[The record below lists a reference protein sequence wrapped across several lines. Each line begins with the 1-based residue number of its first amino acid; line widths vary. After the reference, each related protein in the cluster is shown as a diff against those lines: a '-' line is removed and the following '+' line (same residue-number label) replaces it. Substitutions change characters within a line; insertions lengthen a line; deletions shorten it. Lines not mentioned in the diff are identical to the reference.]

1 MYLWIDNFSTNRTCV
16 PTFQPRI
23 LENCLAT
30 LINIIY
36 EATMALCMDGGKCAE
51 QKVMMNE
58 SDGKIVK
65 HNLTIKLC
73 NFLAFSECFHT

>member
-1 MYLWIDNFSTNRTCV
+1 
-16 PTFQPRI
+16 
-23 LENCLAT
+23 
-30 LINIIY
+30 
-36 EATMALCMDGGKCAE
+36 MALCMDDGKCAE

>member
-1 MYLWIDNFSTNRTCV
+1 
-16 PTFQPRI
+16 
-23 LENCLAT
+23 
-30 LINIIY
+30 
-36 EATMALCMDGGKCAE
+36 MALCMDDGKCAGK
-51 QKVMMNE
+51 KVMMNE

>member
-1 MYLWIDNFSTNRTCV
+1 
-16 PTFQPRI
+16 
-23 LENCLAT
+23 
-30 LINIIY
+30 
-36 EATMALCMDGGKCAE
+36 MALCMDDGKCAK
-51 QKVMMNE
+51 QKICVMMNE